1 MHVAYANLIEISV
14 SKTSQFRDQIEVA
27 VQYARVNED
36 EHKEGGE
43 QAREVAV
50 EQLLRAK
57 MTTALNTILLQC
69 IDTIL

>member
-1 MHVAYANLIEISV
+1 MHVAHANLIEISV

-27 VQYARVNED
+27 VQYTRVNED
-36 EHKEGGE
+36 EHKEGEE

-50 EQLLRAK
+50 EQLLRTK
-57 MTTALNTILLQC
+57 MTTALNTIMLQC